1 MIIKNNKVSVDQAI
15 SKGKRMVNYPIVIII
30 LTTLGISFYL
40 CIHLSFWIVPI
51 GFVFAVAFSW
61 IWWSI
66 MITKWRLWAFDN
78 VRNVHE
84 LKKRAIQEKLIWPDD
99 VIFNK
104 TEISNAT
111 EKEKWNV
118 LKQKFEYEDIF
129 QDDLSIPDE
138 TNIFFSK
145 SKSSLHLLIMLIVLG
160 CGIFI
165 IMDNNYIPGF
175 IIVALGLYFTI
186 REFLKM
192 INKLP
197 QITINAD
204 GIKTISTD
212 FYNWNEIKNEEVI
225 DESSGKYIRHYLTY
239 EHPNG
244 IEQLLINDYAMDK
257 SSLNKLLILY
267 RGRNNQKAK
276 TLNMHKS

>member
-1 MIIKNNKVSVDQAI
+1 MITKSKNVSVDQAI
-15 SKGKRMVNYPIVIII
+15 SKGNRMVNYPVVVII

-40 CIHLSFWIVPI
+40 CIHLPFWIVSI
-51 GFVFAVAFSW
+51 GFVFAIAFSW
-61 IWWSI
+61 LWWSI
-66 MITKWRLWAFDN
+66 MITKWRLWAFEN

-118 LKQKFEYEDIF
+118 LKQKFQYEDIF
-129 QDDLSIPDE
+129 QDDLSVPDE
-138 TNIFFSK
+138 TNIYFSK
-145 SKSSLHLLIMLIVLG
+145 RKSFLHLLIMLIVVGCCIFLINSSNHIAGYLIVVLG
-160 CGIFI
+160 
-165 IMDNNYIPGF
+165 
-175 IIVALGLYFTI
+175 VYFAFK
-186 REFLKM
+186 EFMKI

-197 QITINAD
+197 QITINSD
-204 GIKTISTD
+204 GIRTISTD

-225 DESSGKYIRHYLTY
+225 DESSGKHIRHYLIY

-244 IEQLLINDYAMDK
+244 REQLLINDYAIDK

-267 RGRNNQKAK
+267 RGRNNQK
-276 TLNMHKS
+276 TVMLNMLKS

>member
-1 MIIKNNKVSVDQAI
+1 MLTKSKNVSVDQAI
-15 SKGKRMVNYPIVIII
+15 SKGNRMVNYPVVVII

-40 CIHLSFWIVPI
+40 CIHLPFWIVPI
-51 GFVFAVAFSW
+51 GFVFAIAFSW
-61 IWWSI
+61 LWWSI
-66 MITKWRLWAFDN
+66 MITKWRLWAFEN

-118 LKQKFEYEDIF
+118 LKQKFQYEDIF
-129 QDDLSIPDE
+129 QDDLSVPDE
-138 TNIFFSK
+138 TNIYFSK
-145 SKSSLHLLIMLIVLG
+145 RKSFLHLLIMLIVVGCCIFLINSSNHIAGYLIVVLG
-160 CGIFI
+160 
-165 IMDNNYIPGF
+165 
-175 IIVALGLYFTI
+175 VYFTFK
-186 REFLKM
+186 EFMKI

-204 GIKTISTD
+204 GIRTISTD

-225 DESSGKYIRHYLTY
+225 DESSGKHIRHYLTY

-244 IEQLLINDYAMDK
+244 IEQLLINDYAIDK

-267 RGRNNQKAK
+267 RGRNNQKQ
-276 TLNMHKS
+276 